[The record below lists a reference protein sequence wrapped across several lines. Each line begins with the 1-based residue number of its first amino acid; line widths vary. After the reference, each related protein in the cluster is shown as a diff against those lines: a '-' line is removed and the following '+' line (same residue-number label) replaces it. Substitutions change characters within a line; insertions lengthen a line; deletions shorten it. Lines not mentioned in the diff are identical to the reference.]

1 MSNTRESSASVLA
14 TTLKPGPRPFQSGK
28 KALDALD
35 AQGTAALVEA
45 ASDIALVLD
54 RHGVIQDMSVSI
66 DDLPAEQV
74 AGWVGRRWSE
84 VVTVDSR
91 SKVQSMLDGAA
102 GGVAPR
108 WRHVNHPNSK
118 GADLPVMYS
127 AVRLGA
133 RGRIVAM
140 GRDMRAQAGLQ
151 QRLVEAQQVL
161 ERDYWRLRHV
171 EMRYRLLFDMASEA
185 LVIVEAASLKVVE
198 ANPAAVA
205 LYGLPPR
212 KLHGHAFPTGIND
225 KAARE
230 FTALLARTRG
240 GERTDEV
247 RLRAASEAGDLLV
260 AATAFKQEDTQ
271 LLMVRS
277 RAVRSGPAVATPA
290 ATRSVVQVMQRAPDG
305 FVVTDMDGRVL
316 MANDSFVELVQFN
329 VEQQLRGELL
339 DRWMARPGVDLS
351 VMLSTLRQQ
360 GSLRLFAT
368 SLRGELGAQ
377 SEVEISAVS
386 VPDGDPPCMGF
397 TVRHVGRRLGADPQA
412 GKSSP
417 RSVEQL
423 THLVGRMPLKDLVRE
438 STDLIEQLC
447 IEAALK
453 LTQDN
458 RASAAEMLGLSRQS
472 LYVKLRRYGLG
483 DLGS

>member
-1 MSNTRESSASVLA
+1 MSTRESPSLVSAKA
-14 TTLKPGPRPFQSGK
+14 DGHFPRPFLAGK
-28 KALDALD
+28 RALDALD
-35 AQGTAALVEA
+35 ALGTASLIEA

-54 RHGVIQDMSVSI
+54 RHGVIQDMAVSI
-66 DDLPAEQV
+66 EDLPAEQV

-84 VVTVDSR
+84 VVTVESR
-91 SKVQSMLDGAA
+91 PKVQSMLESATVGT
-102 GGVAPR
+102 APR
-108 WRHVNHPNSK
+108 WRHVNHPGGK

-127 AVRLGA
+127 ALRVGQ

-185 LVIVEAASLKVVE
+185 LVIVDASTLRVVE

-205 LYGLPPR
+205 LYALPTR
-212 KLHGHAFPTGIND
+212 KVQGHAFPAGLAD
-225 KAARE
+225 KAARDL
-230 FTALLARTRG
+230 TALLTRART
-240 GERTDEV
+240 GERTDELQ
-247 RLRAASEAGDLLV
+247 LRAACEAGDLVV
-260 AATAFKQEDTQ
+260 AATAFKQEDAQ
-271 LLMVRS
+271 LLMVRA
-277 RAVRSGPAVATPA
+277 RALRSGSAVAPGVSHSIA
-290 ATRSVVQVMQRAPDG
+290 QVMQRAPDG
-305 FVVTDMDGRVL
+305 FVVTDMDGRIL
-316 MANDSFVELVQFN
+316 MANDSFVELTQFST
-329 VEQQLRGELL
+329 EQQLRGELL

-386 VPDGDPPCMGF
+386 VPEGDPPCMGF
-397 TVRHVGRRLGADPQA
+397 TVRHVGRRLGADIQA
-412 GKSSP
+412 AKTSP